1 MGMCFNKRVVIGL
14 GVVALGLLAV
24 SPSLL
29 GSVAPLLLV
38 AACPLSMVFMMRA
51 MNRDGASC
59 DTTRQKPE
67 NDSEVAAGSGAT
79 ARRLGAAGA
88 PAGDHAQLREL
99 EEEVN
104 RLKAELQLRDQERSG

>member
-14 GVVALGLLAV
+14 GVVALGVLALA
-24 SPSLL
+24 PNLL
-29 GSVAPLLLV
+29 GSVAPLLLL

-59 DTTRQKPE
+59 GTSAGDAAADGQ
-67 NDSEVAAGSGAT
+67 AAGRSGELDPVGR
-79 ARRLGAAGA
+79 ARAAS
-88 PAGDHAQLREL
+88 GDDGQMREL

>member
-1 MGMCFNKRVVIGL
+1 MRTCFDKRVLIGL
-14 GVVALGLLAV
+14 GVVAAGVLAV

-29 GSVAPLLLV
+29 PAMAPLLLF

-59 DTTRQKPE
+59 
-67 NDSEVAAGSGAT
+67 GSKTQG
-79 ARRLGAAGA
+79 RDQEGRDAAGA
-88 PAGDHAQLREL
+88 PAQPVAAVAAGAGGDAQLREL

-104 RLKAELQLRDQERSG
+104 RLNAELQLRDQERSS

>member
-14 GVVALGLLAV
+14 GVVALGLLAL
-24 SPSLL
+24 SPRLL
-29 GSVAPLLLV
+29 GSVAPLLLI
-38 AACPLSMVFMMRA
+38 AACPLSMVFMMRG

-59 DTTRQKPE
+59 GAKPQ
-67 NDSEVAAGSGAT
+67 AADRDGELAASGAAT
-79 ARRLGAAGA
+79 SAAARAGR
-88 PAGDHAQLREL
+88 AGDHAQLLEL